1 MIGGLLSM
9 KNSLMR
15 KDDSIIRILDIKD
28 DKIFVI
34 DCIKKTMPKWY
45 DISFVSEYEQCSEF
59 DINKEDLDLNLKRI
73 MHERFTLVAG
83 ILPFVSD
90 KKMRNE
96 MISKIAE
103 QSNDLIPILLYL
115 LKTAPKNEILESK
128 LQLAQMCGF
137 FNYEMSGKREIEDYV
152 EYRDEIKNKLPDKYY
167 FKVNM
172 DSFTYCTYTNQIK
185 RNAYATI
192 ASTLSVLQKLNLLQY
207 KLVNAGLIFTGGI
220 VQKYELDIYEEKC
233 YKECVDEACKKV
245 LPLYNASSKIPKESI
260 KPKDFMYKHHIR
272 EAYYDILQEIVP
284 KKLECDMVIE
294 HFSIYLKDSSFENA
308 VLFDTI
314 EATADYADHIQTI
327 NETFVKTLKSNA
339 EKILKKQKNYYIKA
353 RDISLVTVEKF
364 KDTTDGKK
372 EKKEDEKYYNKSEII
387 DLLVSLEPTTEIID
401 LDEYEEK
408 YYKDDGIFEDTEF
421 NGKDNDIME
430 DFMKMFT
437 VDE

>member
-1 MIGGLLSM
+1 MRIHKKM
-9 KNSLMR
+9 ARYIEKNNNNMVKNYTEMCKILGEKCTSGEGKMSQLER
-15 KDDSIIRILDIKD
+15 WRNYFEFENEGQKFIIKRIYSDKVVKEKEKNIKD
-28 DKIFVI
+28 TKDKNQI
-34 DCIKKTMPKWY
+34 
-45 DISFVSEYEQCSEF
+45 
-59 DINKEDLDLNLKRI
+59 
-73 MHERFTLVAG
+73 VA
-83 ILPFVSD
+83 
-90 KKMRNE
+90 R
-96 MISKIAE
+96 SKYRD
-103 QSNDLIPILLYL
+103 DLIPILLYL

-185 RNAYATI
+185 RKEYATI

-314 EATADYADHIQTI
+314 ETTADYADHIQTI